1 MGSDKKVSEVA
12 KVTEVS
18 EVAEV
23 TEVSKVTKVNKIGL
37 IEYKKLLD
45 FLGKKVEKVKCN
57 VSYGGVPLW
66 WLCNPKECAIEDYD
80 PDFCV
85 ANYIFTRIVKGE
97 IELEYSEE
105 ELKEFKELVEKEHQ
119 LLWLKAKMYA
129 LKGLEDPQNRARY
142 LLDAIGVFINDDIAK
157 KFVIYMKNQLGFG
170 DKKVK
175 DLDGEGYKNLVEKC
189 FEFFDGKRVYNLS
202 FLNETLDK

>member
-1 MGSDKKVSEVA
+1 MGGKKVSRVSEVT

-18 EVAEV
+18 GVSG
-23 TEVSKVTKVNKIGL
+23 VSKISEVNKIGL

-45 FLGKKVEKVKCN
+45 FLGDKVEKVRCN

-66 WLCNPKECAIEDYD
+66 WLCNPAECTIEDYD
-80 PDFCV
+80 SSFCV
-85 ANYIFTRIVKGE
+85 ANYLFTRIVKGE
-97 IELEYSEE
+97 IELVYDEK
-105 ELKEFKELVEKEHQ
+105 ELEEFKELVEQEHQ
-119 LLWLKAKMYA
+119 LLWFKAKMYA

-142 LLDAIGVFINDDIAK
+142 LLDAIGVFIDDNMAK

-175 DLDGEGYKNLVEKC
+175 DLDREGYKNLVEKC
-189 FEFFDGKRVYNLS
+189 FEFFDGKRVYNLK
-202 FLNETLDK
+202 FLSEGLDK